1 MKIALRLECPH
12 CKWGV
17 PWHDSFVNMGW
28 IEMSC
33 AHCDETFFTKITIT
47 GFNVETSKEL
57 PINVPCQNM
66 PNEAVQKLSDSVEG
80 KIR

>member
-1 MKIALRLECPH
+1 
-12 CKWGV
+12 
-17 PWHDSFVNMGW
+17 
-28 IEMSC
+28 MSC